1 MDEQLKQE
9 IFRLHAQICG
19 GLADPSRILLLYTLT
34 AGPQNVNDLTAN
46 LGLPQ
51 PTVSRHLKTLRE
63 RGMVTAKRE
72 GQAVYYSLTDPRVI
86 QALDLLRAVLAD
98 QLETQGA
105 LALRFS
111 SDTSD
116 SLHS

>member
-9 IFRLHAQICG
+9 IYRLHAQICG
-19 GLADPSRILLLYTLT
+19 GLADPSRILLLYTLA
-34 AGPQNVNDLTAN
+34 AGPHNVNDLTTY

-63 RGMVTAKRE
+63 RGMVTAKRD
-72 GQAVYYSLTDPRVI
+72 GQAMYYSLTDPRVI

-105 LALRFS
+105 LALTFS
-111 SDTSD
+111 TGDAEP
-116 SLHS
+116 